1 MRKYFIFIIPLL
13 LTLSC
18 TKEKNYPNNASLDS
32 DDYIETFVNVL
43 SKAVY
48 SESELRSFIKVL

>member
-1 MRKYFIFIIPLL
+1 MRKYFILIIPLL

-18 TKEKNYPNNASLDS
+18 TKEKNYSNNSSLDS

-48 SESELRSFIKVL
+48 SESDFL